1 MNNKS
6 FKITLLILFLMFLGL
21 YISANA
27 GLIDYQAKYKNMM
40 TEKEIKQFEEDL
52 KNNVNIDIKDYIK
65 KNNKNYS
72 NNISKTTY
80 KISKNIGNIVKN
92 MLNIIFSGVDKAIN
106 S

>member
-1 MNNKS
+1 
-6 FKITLLILFLMFLGL
+6 MFLGL

-52 KNNVNIDIKDYIK
+52 KNNINIDIKDYVK
-65 KNNKNYS
+65 RNNKNYS
-72 NNISKTTY
+72 NNVSKTTY

>member
-1 MNNKS
+1 MKNRW
-6 FKITLLILFLMFLGL
+6 FKITLLVLFLMFLGL

-27 GLIDYQAKYKNMM
+27 GLIDYQAKYKNKM

-65 KNNKNYS
+65 THNKDYS
-72 NNISKTTY
+72 NNVSKTTF
-80 KISKNIGNIVKN
+80 KVSKTIGNIVKDA
-92 MLNIIFSGVDKAIN
+92 LDFIFNSVDKAIN

>member
-1 MNNKS
+1 MNNKW

-52 KNNVNIDIKDYIK
+52 KNNINIDIKDYFK

-72 NNISKTTY
+72 NNVSKTTY

>member
-1 MNNKS
+1 MNNKW
-6 FKITLLILFLMFLGL
+6 FKIILLILFLMFLGL

-52 KNNVNIDIKDYIK
+52 KNNINIDIKDYVK
-65 KNNKNYS
+65 RNNKNYS
-72 NNISKTTY
+72 NNVSKTTY

>member
-1 MNNKS
+1 MKNKW
-6 FKITLLILFLMFLGL
+6 FRAILLILFLMFLGL

-27 GLIDYQAKYKNMM
+27 GLIDYQAKYKNKM

-65 KNNKNYS
+65 TGNKEYS
-72 NNISKTTY
+72 NNVSKTTY
-80 KISKNIGNIVKN
+80 KISRTIGNIVKDT
-92 MLNIIFSGVDKAIN
+92 LNLIFNSVDKAIN

>member
-1 MNNKS
+1 MNSKW

-52 KNNVNIDIKDYIK
+52 KNNINIDIKDYVK
-65 KNNKNYS
+65 RNNKNYS
-72 NNISKTTY
+72 NNVSKTTY

>member
-1 MNNKS
+1 MNNKW

-52 KNNVNIDIKDYIK
+52 KNNINIDIKDYVK
-65 KNNKNYS
+65 RNNKNYS
-72 NNISKTTY
+72 NNVSKTTY

>member
-1 MNNKS
+1 MNNKW

-52 KNNVNIDIKDYIK
+52 KNNINIDIKDYIK

-72 NNISKTTY
+72 NNVSKTTY